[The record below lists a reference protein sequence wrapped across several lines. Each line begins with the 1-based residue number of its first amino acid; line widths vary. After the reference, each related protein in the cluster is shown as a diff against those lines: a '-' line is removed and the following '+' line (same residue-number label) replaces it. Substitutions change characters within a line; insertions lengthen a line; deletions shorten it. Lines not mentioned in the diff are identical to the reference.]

1 MQLYMRDVSQTNDIG
16 RIGTCQEGRDRV
28 WIINRDRWRE
38 REEEMERKRG
48 ERRGREKK
56 LKVGKRRDQGGEERE
71 LL

>member
-1 MQLYMRDVSQTNDIG
+1 M
-16 RIGTCQEGRDRV
+16 
-28 WIINRDRWRE
+28 NRDRWRE

-56 LKVGKRRDQGGEERE
+56 FKVGKRRDQGGEESE